1 MNLRHLLR
9 MARWA
14 RHPPS
19 ERRVI
24 LVAGVIVACL
34 ALAGLE
40 WLGVL
45 PGGFGLR
52 PGGEKPLIERL
63 TDWRLG
69 ASTVTV
75 PAP

>member
-19 ERRVI
+19 EKRVV
-24 LVAGVIVACL
+24 LVAVVVAACL

-45 PGGFGLR
+45 PDAFGLR
-52 PGGEKPLIERL
+52 PGGEKPRIERL
-63 TDWRLG
+63 
-69 ASTVTV
+69 
-75 PAP
+75 P